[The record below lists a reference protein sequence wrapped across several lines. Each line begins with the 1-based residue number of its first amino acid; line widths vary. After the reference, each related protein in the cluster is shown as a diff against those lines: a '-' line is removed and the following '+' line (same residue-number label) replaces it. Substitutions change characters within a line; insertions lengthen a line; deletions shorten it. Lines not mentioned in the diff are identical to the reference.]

1 MTFDHLRMNPVDNH
15 ILCLSIRGSRGRTA
29 NKKYP
34 SETSTP
40 PPPIVKFSR
49 SMHVFHLAP
58 STFNENRNELT
69 LYYRCRA
76 EGQIAAHSFQNPS
89 FSDGHFVVFD
99 EKKFGMVWLELTSF
113 SIYVRVDEKEL
124 SD

>member
-1 MTFDHLRMNPVDNH
+1 
-15 ILCLSIRGSRGRTA
+15 
-29 NKKYP
+29 
-34 SETSTP
+34 
-40 PPPIVKFSR
+40 
-49 SMHVFHLAP
+49 MHVFHLAP